1 MFPEVD
7 PVLGPEM
14 RSTGEVLG
22 MAQSYGLAF
31 FKAQEAANA
40 RLPLEGSVLFTVADH
55 DKHAALEAARQFAAL
70 GFELRATAGTC
81 AFLASHGVTATPV
94 KKLHE
99 GRPNLV
105 DAIKNGEVQLLINTP
120 AGRQG
125 TYDDSYLR
133 KAAIGQKVPYITTA
147 AAAVAA
153 AKGIAARRQGHEAI
167 RSLQEYH
174 SDLE

>member
-1 MFPEVD
+1 
-7 PVLGPEM
+7 M

-22 MAQSYGLAF
+22 MAQNYGLAF
-31 FKAQEAANA
+31 YKAQEAANA
-40 RLPLEGSVLFTVADH
+40 RLPLEGTVLFTIADN
-55 DKHAALEAARQFAAL
+55 DKHTALEAARHFSEL
-70 GFELRATAGTC
+70 GFNLRATDGTC
-81 AFLASHGVTATPV
+81 RFLASHGIAATSV

-105 DAIKNGEVQLLINTP
+105 DAIKNGEVQLLVNTP

-125 TYDDSYLR
+125 THDDSYLR
-133 KAAIGQKVPYITTA
+133 KAAIGQKIPYITTA

-153 AKGIAARRQGHEAI
+153 ARGIAARRPGSEAI

-174 SDLE
+174 RDLD